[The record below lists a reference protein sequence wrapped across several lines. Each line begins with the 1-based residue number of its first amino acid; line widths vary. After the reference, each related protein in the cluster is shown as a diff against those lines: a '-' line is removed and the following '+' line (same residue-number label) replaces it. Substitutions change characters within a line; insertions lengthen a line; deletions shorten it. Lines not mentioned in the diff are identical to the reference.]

1 VGKTVFSEAGRE
13 ALLIRV
19 AAIQTG
25 TKPRWG
31 KMNAVRMLR
40 HITAQLEIAL
50 GELTCAP
57 IPGPFANPVVRWIAI
72 DSPLPW
78 PKGAPTAPELIN
90 LPTAGVEE
98 EQTRFRN
105 KLAKVAAR
113 GPNGGFSPH
122 PAFGKLSTAQWGRL
136 MWRHVDHHL
145 RQFGV

>member
-1 VGKTVFSEAGRE
+1 MGRTVFNEADRE
-13 ALLIRV
+13 ALLGRV
-19 AAIQTG
+19 ATVQTG
-25 TKPRWG
+25 MKPRWG
-31 KMNAVRMLR
+31 QMNAVKMLR

-57 IPGPFANPVVRWIAI
+57 ISGPFANPVVRWIAI

-113 GPNGGFSPH
+113 GPNGDF
-122 PAFGKLSTAQWGRL
+122 
-136 MWRHVDHHL
+136 
-145 RQFGV
+145 

>member
-1 VGKTVFSEAGRE
+1 VGKTVFNEADRE
-13 ALLIRV
+13 ALLTR
-19 AAIQTG
+19 AASIQTG

-31 KMNAVRMLR
+31 QMNAVRMLR
-40 HITAQLEIAL
+40 HISAQLEIAL

-57 IPGPFANPVVRWIAI
+57 IPGPFTNPVVRWLAI

-113 GPNGGFSPH
+113 GPNGDLSPH